1 MRTVIISHVIR
12 FYGIGEAELETEVQ
26 DLLDNQTNPTLAPLA
41 SDGEVTLRLTAKSE
55 TEDGSMEK
63 IDDTTN

>member
-1 MRTVIISHVIR
+1 MSHVIR

-41 SDGEVTLRLTAKSE
+41 SDGEVHLRLTAKSNRRRSLE
-55 TEDGSMEK
+55 
-63 IDDTTN
+63 IDRMHYKQKF